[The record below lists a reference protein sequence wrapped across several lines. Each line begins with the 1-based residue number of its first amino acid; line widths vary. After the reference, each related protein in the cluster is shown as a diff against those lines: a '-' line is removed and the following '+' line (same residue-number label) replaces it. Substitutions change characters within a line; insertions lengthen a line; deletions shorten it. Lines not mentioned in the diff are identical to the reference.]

1 MFAPLNRCGARFFS
15 RSYVAWI
22 LLLKPWIRE
31 NAFMLRIYIYSSGK
45 KQERMLLGSRRLAK
59 AFSMEKDEKN
69 EKIAFSNMI
78 NTLQV
83 MHFF

>member
-15 RSYVAWI
+15 RSYLAWI
-22 LLLKPWIRE
+22 LLLSDWRKESIFTP
-31 NAFMLRIYIYSSGK
+31 AGK
-45 KQERMLLGSRRLAK
+45 KQERRLLGSRRLAK

-83 MHFF
+83 MHFLYI

>member
-1 MFAPLNRCGARFFS
+1 MF
-15 RSYVAWI
+15 RSYLAWI
-22 LLLKPWIRE
+22 LLLSDSRKE
-31 NAFMLRIYIYSSGK
+31 NIFTRGK
-45 KQERMLLGSRRLAK
+45 KQERRLLGSRRLAK

-83 MHFF
+83 MHFFYM

>member
-1 MFAPLNRCGARFFS
+1 MDSFVVGFA
-15 RSYVAWI
+15 
-22 LLLKPWIRE
+22 KRE
-31 NAFMLRIYIYSSGK
+31 YFYLAGK
-45 KQERMLLGSRRLAK
+45 KQERRLLGSRRLAK

-83 MHFF
+83 MHFFYM